1 MLNPVIHGNLH
12 KNVGIVFASEENILH
27 YRKKRRFLKM
37 KDNERGLNGL
47 IGEVLAQMRERK
59 YGQKIYRHYQYSFL
73 LLKSIAVDLGKYG
86 LSEDLVEAF
95 LDSPV
100 NCGERWAEK
109 ERTHRKRCIKM
120 VQSLAESGMIDWG
133 RQKPESICGL
143 LHVEVFRMELENF
156 LKQMEEDG
164 LSPNTTG
171 GYKRIVT
178 YFLLF
183 CQESGYGSLT
193 DLRTNDVS
201 RFIASLYH
209 DGKYRPTTIGSALS
223 GLRKFLSGNTH
234 IERFLLEIP
243 SHLPREVK
251 IIEVY
256 SKEELEAIEGL
267 LVSRRMTM
275 RDTAVCRLLL
285 ETGLRATDVCS
296 LKLKDIDWEM
306 DAIYICQDKT
316 KKPLAIPLRASYGN
330 AIADYILN
338 ERPESKDVHVFL
350 KNTAPFGKLGA
361 GAVRPI
367 LQKMEQLAGVQKEG
381 RMSGSRMTR
390 RHTAS
395 SMLRSGVSMPD
406 ISAVLG
412 HRDPNIVSV
421 YLSTDAAS
429 LAACTLPLP
438 IAWKGGDADA

>member
-1 MLNPVIHGNLH
+1 
-12 KNVGIVFASEENILH
+12 
-27 YRKKRRFLKM
+27 M
-37 KDNERGLNGL
+37 KDHEMELNGL
-47 IGEVLAQMRERK
+47 IEEVLAQMRERK
-59 YGQKIYRHYQYSFL
+59 YGQKIYSHYQYSFS
-73 LLKSIAVDLGKYG
+73 LLKSVAVDLGKNG
-86 LSEDLVEAF
+86 LSENLVKAF
-95 LDSPV
+95 LDSPM

-120 VQSLAESGMIDWG
+120 IQSLAESGMIDWG
-133 RQKPESICGL
+133 RQKPENICGL
-143 LHVEVFRMELENF
+143 LHVEVFRMELKKF
-156 LKQMEEDG
+156 LRQMEEDG

-183 CQESGYGSLT
+183 CQESSYESLT

-209 DGKYRPTTIGSALS
+209 DGKYRPTTISSALS

-234 IERFLLEIP
+234 TERFLLEIP
-243 SHLPREVK
+243 THLPREVK

-256 SKEELEAIEGL
+256 SKEESEAIENL
-267 LVSRRMTM
+267 LVSGQMTK

-285 ETGLRATDVCS
+285 ETGLRGTDVCS

-306 DAIYICQDKT
+306 DVIYICQDKT
-316 KKPLAIPLRASYGN
+316 KTSLAIPLRASYGN

-338 ERPESKDVHVFL
+338 ERPESKDAHVFL

-361 GAVRPI
+361 GAIRPI
-367 LQKMEQLAGVQKEG
+367 LQKMERLADVQKEG
-381 RMSGSRMTR
+381 RISGSRMTR
-390 RHTAS
+390 HHIAS
-395 SMLRSGVSMPD
+395 SMLRSGVPMSD

-438 IAWKGGDADA
+438 IVWKGGSADDE